1 MEIFGD
7 GISMRLYMITNR
19 NVQAGKPENKPF
31 SFWHLAIKTNAVDV
45 GGFLVFTAQQDSMLC
60 NKKEF
65 RCLKQPHLPINSR

>member
-1 MEIFGD
+1 MVLAL
-7 GISMRLYMITNR
+7 RLYMITNR

-45 GGFLVFTAQQDSMLC
+45 GGFLVFTLC